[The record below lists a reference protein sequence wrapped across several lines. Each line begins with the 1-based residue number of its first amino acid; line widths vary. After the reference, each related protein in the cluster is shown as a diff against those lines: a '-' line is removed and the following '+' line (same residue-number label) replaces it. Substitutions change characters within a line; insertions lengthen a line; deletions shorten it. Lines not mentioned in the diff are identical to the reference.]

1 MVGNTY
7 TRACT
12 GFPVSRRRQSLVVSG
27 PSTSNGR
34 DGTSSPAAEQA
45 DLPRFLALK
54 RLSMAA
60 VTGFVA
66 VNLFTGAP
74 LFAVWVGSHVG
85 GQALTMIQVFVVLL
99 VLAVSG
105 AALAVALTWL
115 NNTYDEL
122 IGRAQIER
130 RVPWLRSMRAEAEG
144 HLSSRVGI
152 TALERIVMVSVF
164 MAVIALVIWL
174 IFFAGSPLPPQAPTT
189 EPRNPGVLLYLPRL
203 TVR

>member
-1 MVGNTY
+1 
-7 TRACT
+7 
-12 GFPVSRRRQSLVVSG
+12 
-27 PSTSNGR
+27 
-34 DGTSSPAAEQA
+34 
-45 DLPRFLALK
+45 
-54 RLSMAA
+54 
-60 VTGFVA
+60 
-66 VNLFTGAP
+66 
-74 LFAVWVGSHVG
+74 
-85 GQALTMIQVFVVLL
+85 VFVVLL
-99 VLAVSG
+99 ALAVSV

-122 IGRAQIER
+122 VGRAQIER
-130 RVPWLRSMRAEAEG
+130 RVPWLRRMRAEAEG

-174 IFFAGSPLPPQAPTT
+174 IFFVGSPLPPQAPTT